1 MKKVEKEGREF
12 LSGEANLI
20 LMANRFS
27 LHQSIT
33 NNDASFP
40 NRSDSGKNTGFGN
53 SESVTS
59 SPLIQVVDENDG
71 NKCKEKTEKNQY
83 TKRFIESKKFTGLDT
98 DDTPPPLFDPHLVNS
113 STQNNKDTKLKELKK
128 TDGPSMMEMMMTEAL
143 KIKKKKKSQQVEK
156 ERKNSSKDSFASGLK
171 KGFLSNNS
179 KSKKTKSRTKDDLN
193 TDSVVK
199 EKGINFEKEEDKIYE
214 LDKEGN
220 LIATTL
226 DDPPPLNPD
235 QSKKALKDSIPTIKP
250 SSTNKKKNPLTLDE
264 VQEAMMKDSSNYL
277 QNNAQEWATPE
288 LMEKTISQNPTL
300 VSGFM
305 NPNYKAALEEF
316 QANPKSSKVKEKMA
330 IDLEFRKFIQEFMQV
345 MGNHFIQLGDKQ
357 KQSSKNK
364 KEPKSR
370 IGLDEVQSTAPNR
383 AHTSKT
389 EKKVDLGPYV
399 ERSLQELE
407 SKTND
412 KSKNQRESSNKK
424 GTKAN
429 PIEKMNK
436 KEKEQVQKILQDK
449 ELTNILMDPNFQ
461 RVMQD
466 CSTPGKMQKYMHH
479 PEYGRKL
486 RKLIEAGLLKIA

>member
-199 EKGINFEKEEDKIYE
+199 EKGINFEKEED
-214 LDKEGN
+214 
-220 LIATTL
+220 
-226 DDPPPLNPD
+226 
-235 QSKKALKDSIPTIKP
+235 
-250 SSTNKKKNPLTLDE
+250 
-264 VQEAMMKDSSNYL
+264 V
-277 QNNAQEWATPE
+277 
-288 LMEKTISQNPTL
+288 
-300 VSGFM
+300 
-305 NPNYKAALEEF
+305 
-316 QANPKSSKVKEKMA
+316 
-330 IDLEFRKFIQEFMQV
+330 
-345 MGNHFIQLGDKQ
+345 
-357 KQSSKNK
+357 
-364 KEPKSR
+364 
-370 IGLDEVQSTAPNR
+370 
-383 AHTSKT
+383 
-389 EKKVDLGPYV
+389 
-399 ERSLQELE
+399 
-407 SKTND
+407 
-412 KSKNQRESSNKK
+412 
-424 GTKAN
+424 
-429 PIEKMNK
+429 
-436 KEKEQVQKILQDK
+436 
-449 ELTNILMDPNFQ
+449 
-461 RVMQD
+461 
-466 CSTPGKMQKYMHH
+466 
-479 PEYGRKL
+479 RKL
-486 RKLIEAGLLKIA
+486 SHSCFFLFYNCAKTFHFY